1 MFGRTMYY
9 FSNIQVS
16 GAIAH
21 QGFPDEG
28 INFSAKIFWDEGID
42 KILEVVDPLL
52 FDADK
57 YKQRAGA
64 EILAGVLR
72 GKRSHS

>member
-1 MFGRTMYY
+1 MSSLDDPT
-9 FSNIQVS
+9 
-16 GAIAH
+16 
-21 QGFPDEG
+21 
-28 INFSAKIFWDEGID
+28 NFSAKIFGDEGLD
-42 KILEVVDPLL
+42 NILEVIDPLL

-72 GKRSHS
+72 GKHSDIWIFSICPPGL